1 MKQTILF
8 LLLLIL
14 IPVFSFA
21 QTEIQDANLAQ
32 YYYSQGDFDK
42 AQVLFEKLYSKK
54 PDNNDYYLGYYN
66 TLVAQKNYDG
76 AVKMVKKQIK
86 RNPKKA
92 SYYIDLGQIFQTTG
106 DEKNALASFNT
117 AIENLS
123 PDAGQVLGL
132 ATLFMNS
139 GKYDMAVATYQK
151 GRKLLNSNTIF
162 SYELANVFMKKGDVA
177 GAVSA
182 YLDIVENSADDMS
195 NVQGYLQSLL
205 EDQKYVAEL
214 QTQLY
219 RRIQK
224 NADNNVY
231 PEMLMWM
238 FVQRKDFDGALVQA
252 KALDKRNKEQGARV
266 FQLGQSAFT
275 EAYYDA
281 ASKSYQYIID
291 EYGKN
296 GGYYMAAKTN
306 LLQTLKTK
314 ITIANNY
321 TELDLN
327 NLRSSYEIYL
337 DEFGRVFS
345 TITTQRDLANLYA
358 RYIHNLDSSISILN
372 AAIKLRTNDNKSI
385 ARCKLDLGDYY
396 LMKNEVWDA
405 MLMYGQVDKDYKDDE
420 LGEQARFLNSKVSY
434 YTGDF
439 DWAKAQ
445 LDVLKGSTSE
455 LISNDAIALSVFIQ
469 DNTGLDTSYD
479 AMAFYSRADLLIY
492 QNKNKEAITALDSL
506 AIKFPETSLQ
516 DDILFAKARIYLQQR
531 NFEEAAKMFQ
541 SLGDSYSTDL
551 LGDDAIFQLA
561 ELQEKYLNNKENAME
576 LYKTIMTKYPGSIY
590 VIEARKRFRDLRGDN
605 VN

>member
-1 MKQTILF
+1 M
-8 LLLLIL
+8 
-14 IPVFSFA
+14 
-21 QTEIQDANLAQ
+21 
-32 YYYSQGDFDK
+32 
-42 AQVLFEKLYSKK
+42 LFEKLYSKK
-54 PDNNDYYLGYYN
+54 PDNNDYYQGYYN
-66 TLVAQKNYDG
+66 TLVAQKNYDD

-86 RNPKKA
+86 RNPKNA
-92 SYYIDLGQIFQTTG
+92 SYYIDLGQIYQTTG

-151 GRKLLNSNTIF
+151 GRKLLNSNSIF
-162 SYELANVFMKKGDVA
+162 SYELANVFVKKGDVA

-182 YLDIVENSADDMS
+182 YLDIVDNSADDMS

-281 ASKSYQYIID
+281 AAKSYQYIID

-321 TELDLN
+321 TEQDLTT
-327 NLRSSYEIYL
+327 LRYSYETYL
-337 DEFGRVFS
+337 AEFGRGVQ
-345 TITTQRDLANLYA
+345 TIGTQRELANLYA
-358 RYIHNLDSSISILN
+358 RYIHNLDSSIAILSN
-372 AAIKLRTNDNKSI
+372 TIKLRTNDNKSV
-385 ARCKLDLGDYY
+385 AWCKLDLGDYY
-396 LMKNEVWDA
+396 IMDNEVWDA
-405 MLMYGQVDKDYKDDE
+405 MLMYGQVDKDFKDE
-420 LGEQARFLNSKVSY
+420 PIAEEARFRNAKVSY

-439 DWAKAQ
+439 DWSKAQ

-479 AMAFYSRADLLIY
+479 AMNFYARADMLIF
-492 QNKNKEAITALDSL
+492 QNRNQEALDALDSL
-506 AIKFPETSLQ
+506 AIKFTETSLQ
-516 DDILFAKARIYLQQR
+516 DDILFAKARIYLQER
-531 NFEEAAKMFQ
+531 KYEEAAKMFE
-541 SLGDSYSTDL
+541 SLDESYSTDL
-551 LGDDAIFQLA
+551 LGDDATFQLA
-561 ELQEKYLNNKENAME
+561 ELEEKYMNNKDKAME

-590 VIEARKRFRDLRGDN
+590 VIEARKRFRELRGDN
-605 VN
+605 LN

>member
-8 LLLLIL
+8 LLLLV
-14 IPVFSFA
+14 PVFSFA

-42 AQVLFEKLYSKK
+42 AKVLYEKLYSKK
-54 PDNNDYYLGYYN
+54 PDNNDYYQGYYN
-66 TLVAQKNYDG
+66 TLVAQKNYDD

-86 RNPKKA
+86 RNPKNA
-92 SYYIDLGQIFQTTG
+92 SYYIDLGQVYQTTG

-123 PDAGQVLGL
+123 PDAGQVIGL

-139 GKYDMAVATYQK
+139 GKYDMAIATYQK
-151 GRKLLNSNTIF
+151 GRKLLNSNIIF
-162 SYELANVFMKKGDVA
+162 SYELANVFVKKGDIA
-177 GAVSA
+177 GTVSA
-182 YLDIVENSADDMS
+182 YLDILDNNENDMS

-205 EDQKYVAEL
+205 EDQKYVTEL

-224 NADNNVY
+224 YPDNNMY

-238 FVQRKDFDGALVQA
+238 FVQHKDFDGALVQA

-266 FQLGQSAFT
+266 FQLGQSAYT
-275 EAYYDA
+275 EAFYDA
-281 ASKSYQYIID
+281 SVKCYQYIID
-291 EYGKN
+291 EYGTHGN
-296 GGYYMAAKTN
+296 YYMASKTN

-314 ITIANNY
+314 ITVANNY
-321 TELDLN
+321 SELDLN
-327 NLRSSYEIYL
+327 TLRNSYETYL
-337 DEFGRVFS
+337 AEFGRGVQ
-345 TITTQRDLANLYA
+345 TIGTQRDLANLFA
-358 RYIHNLDSSISILN
+358 RYIHNLDSSIAILTTT
-372 AAIKLRTNDNKSI
+372 IKLRTNDSKSI
-385 ARCKLDLGDYY
+385 AWCKLDLGDYY
-396 LMKNEVWDA
+396 LMNNEVWDA
-405 MLMYGQVDKDYKDDE
+405 MLMYGQVDKDFKDE
-420 LGEQARFLNSKVSY
+420 PIAEEARFRNAKVSY
-434 YTGDF
+434 YTSDF
-439 DWAKAQ
+439 DWSKAQ

-479 AMAFYSRADLLIY
+479 AMGFYSRADLLIY
-492 QNKNKEAITALDSL
+492 QNKNSDAITALDSL
-506 AIKFPETSLQ
+506 AARFPETSLL
-516 DDILFAKARIYLQQR
+516 DDILFAKARIYLQRR

-541 SLGDSYSTDL
+541 SLDESYSTDL
-551 LGDDAIFQLA
+551 LGDDATFQLA
-561 ELQEKYLNNKENAME
+561 ELEEKYLNNKDKAME

>member
-1 MKQTILF
+1 QTILF
-8 LLLLIL
+8 LLLL

-42 AQVLFEKLYSKK
+42 AKVLYEKLYSKK
-54 PDNNDYYLGYYN
+54 PDNNDYYQGYYN
-66 TLVAQKNYDG
+66 TLVAQKNYDD

-86 RNPKKA
+86 RNPKNA
-92 SYYIDLGQIFQTTG
+92 SYYIDLGQIYQTTG

-162 SYELANVFMKKGDVA
+162 SYELANVFVKKGDVA

-182 YLDIVENSADDMS
+182 YLDIVDNSADDMS

-205 EDQKYVAEL
+205 EEQKYVAEL

-281 ASKSYQYIID
+281 AAKSYQYIID

-321 TELDLN
+321 TEQDLTT
-327 NLRSSYEIYL
+327 LRDSYETYL
-337 DEFGRVFS
+337 GEFGRGVQ
-345 TITTQRDLANLYA
+345 TIGTQRELANLYA
-358 RYIHNLDSSISILN
+358 RYIHNLDSSIAILSN
-372 AAIKLRTNDNKSI
+372 TIKLRTNDNKSV
-385 ARCKLDLGDYY
+385 AWCKLDLGDYY
-396 LMKNEVWDA
+396 IMNNEVWDA
-405 MLMYGQVDKDYKDDE
+405 MLMYGQVDKDFKDE
-420 LGEQARFLNSKVSY
+420 PIAEEARFRNAKVSY

-439 DWAKAQ
+439 DWSKAQ

-479 AMAFYSRADLLIY
+479 AMNFYARADMLIF
-492 QNKNKEAITALDSL
+492 QNRNQEALDALDSL
-506 AIKFPETSLQ
+506 AIRFPATSLQ
-516 DDILFAKARIYLQQR
+516 DDILFAKARIYLQER
-531 NFEEAAKMFQ
+531 KYEEAAKMFE
-541 SLGDSYSTDL
+541 SLDESYSTDL
-551 LGDDAIFQLA
+551 LGDDATFQLA
-561 ELQEKYLNNKENAME
+561 ELEEKYMNNKDKAME
-576 LYKTIMTKYPGSIY
+576 LYKTILTKYPGSLY
-590 VIEARKRFRDLRGDN
+590 VIEARKRFRELRGDN
-605 VN
+605 LN

>member
-8 LLLLIL
+8 LLLLV
-14 IPVFSFA
+14 PVFSFA

-32 YYYSQGDFDK
+32 YYYSQGDFEK
-42 AQVLFEKLYSKK
+42 AQVLYEKLFSKK
-54 PDNNDYYLGYYN
+54 PDNNDYYHGYYN
-66 TLVAQKNYDG
+66 TLVAQKNYDD

-86 RNPKKA
+86 RNPKNA
-92 SYYIDLGQIFQTTG
+92 SYYIDLGQIYQTTG

-123 PDAGQVLGL
+123 PDAGQVIGL

-139 GKYDMAVATYQK
+139 GRYDMAIATYQK

-162 SYELANVFMKKGDVA
+162 SYELANVFVKKGDVA

-182 YLDIVENSADDMS
+182 YLDIVDNSADDMS

-205 EDQKYVAEL
+205 EDEKYVAEL

-281 ASKSYQYIID
+281 AAKSYQYIID
-291 EYGKN
+291 EYAKN

-321 TELDLN
+321 SEQDLTT
-327 NLRSSYEIYL
+327 LRNSYETYL
-337 DEFGRVFS
+337 AEFGRGVQ
-345 TITTQRDLANLYA
+345 TIGTQRELANLYA
-358 RYIHNLDSSISILN
+358 RYIHNLDSSIAILSN
-372 AAIKLRTNDNKSI
+372 TIKLRTNDNKSV
-385 ARCKLDLGDYY
+385 AWCKLDLGDYY
-396 LMKNEVWDA
+396 IMNNEVWDA
-405 MLMYGQVDKDYKDDE
+405 MLMYGQVDKDFKDE
-420 LGEQARFLNSKVSY
+420 PIAEEARFRNAKVSY

-439 DWAKAQ
+439 DWSKAQ

-479 AMAFYSRADLLIY
+479 AMNFYARADMLIF
-492 QNKNKEAITALDSL
+492 QNRNQEALDALDSL
-506 AIKFPETSLQ
+506 AIRFTETSLQ

-531 NFEEAAKMFQ
+531 KYEEAAKMFED
-541 SLGDSYSTDL
+541 LDDSYSTDL
-551 LGDDAIFQLA
+551 LGDDATFQLA
-561 ELQEKYLNNKENAME
+561 ELEEKYMNNKDKAME
-576 LYKTIMTKYPGSIY
+576 LYKTILTKYPGSLY
-590 VIEARKRFRDLRGDN
+590 VIEARKRFRELRGDN
-605 VN
+605 LN

>member
-1 MKQTILF
+1 MKQKF
-8 LLLLIL
+8 LLLLL
-14 IPVFSFA
+14 LFPFASLA

-42 AQVLFEKLYSKK
+42 AQVLYEKLYGKK
-54 PDNNDYYLGYYN
+54 PDNNDYYQGYYN
-66 TLVAQKNYDG
+66 TLVAQKSYDD

-86 RNPKKA
+86 RNPKNA
-92 SYYIDLGQIFQTTG
+92 SYYIDLGQVYQSTG
-106 DEKNALASFNT
+106 DEKNALSSFNT

-139 GKYDMAVATYQK
+139 AKYDMAIATYQK
-151 GRKLLNSNTIF
+151 GRKLLNSNVIF
-162 SYELANVFMKKGDVA
+162 SYELANVFVKKGDVA

-182 YLDIVENSADDMS
+182 YLDIVDNSADDMS

-296 GGYYMAAKTN
+296 GGFYMAAKTN

-314 ITIANNY
+314 ITVANNY
-321 TELDLN
+321 TEQDLTT
-327 NLRSSYEIYL
+327 LRESYETYL
-337 DEFGRVFS
+337 SEFGRGVQ
-345 TITTQRDLANLYA
+345 TIGTQRELANLYA
-358 RYIHNLDSSISILN
+358 RYIHNLDSSIAILSKT
-372 AAIKLRTNDNKSI
+372 IKLRANDNKSV
-385 ARCKLDLGDYY
+385 AWCKLDLGDYY
-396 LMKNEVWDA
+396 IMDNEVWDA
-405 MLMYGQVDKDYKDDE
+405 MLMYGQVDKDFKEDA
-420 LGEQARFLNSKVSY
+420 LGEEARFRNSKVSY

-439 DWAKAQ
+439 DWSKAQ

-479 AMAFYSRADLLIY
+479 AMTFYARADMLIF
-492 QNKNKEAITALDSL
+492 QNRNQEALDALDSL
-506 AIKFPETSLQ
+506 AIKFPATSLQ
-516 DDILFAKARIYLQQR
+516 DDILFAKARIYLQER
-531 NFEEAAKMFQ
+531 KYDEAAKMFEN
-541 SLGDSYSTDL
+541 LDDSYSTDL
-551 LGDDAIFQLA
+551 LGDDATFQLA
-561 ELQEKYLNNKENAME
+561 ELEEKYMNNKDKAME
-576 LYKTIMTKYPGSIY
+576 LYKTILTKYPGSLY
-590 VIEARKRFRDLRGDN
+590 VIEARKRFRELRGDN
-605 VN
+605 LN